1 MQSAQAQRHP
11 EEHFLKGHL
20 PVLRRAYQGSFLNF
34 ACSSTASKL
43 VSFCIFSTDGCVMLR
58 FISSTMY
65 LATCSIM
72 SGSLQITG
80 CGLFPASEVLMGEIE
95 PA

>member
-1 MQSAQAQRHP
+1 
-11 EEHFLKGHL
+11 
-20 PVLRRAYQGSFLNF
+20 
-34 ACSSTASKL
+34 
-43 VSFCIFSTDGCVMLR
+43 MLR
-58 FISSTMY
+58 FISSAMY